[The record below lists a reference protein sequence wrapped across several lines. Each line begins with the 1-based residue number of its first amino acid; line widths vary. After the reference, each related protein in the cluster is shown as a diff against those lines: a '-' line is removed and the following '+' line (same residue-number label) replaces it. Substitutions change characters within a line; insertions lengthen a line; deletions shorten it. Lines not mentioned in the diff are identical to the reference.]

1 MFVYNKPVQA
11 MEFSWTVTYD
21 WSEDGWWVAE
31 IAEVPG
37 AISQGKTK
45 EEAKENVLDALN
57 ELLAFRRERAQA
69 THEGA
74 YELVRM
80 AS

>member
-1 MFVYNKPVQA
+1 MKGNITIIY
-11 MEFSWTVTYD
+11 E

-37 AISQGKTK
+37 AISQGRTK
-45 EEAKENVLDALN
+45 PEAKENVLDALS
-57 ELLAFRRERAQA
+57 ELMIARRELA
-69 THEGA
+69 
-74 YELVRM
+74 LKDVREPSNVETIPI

>member
-1 MFVYNKPVQA
+1 MD
-11 MEFSWTVTYD
+11 FSWTVTFE
-21 WSEDGWWVAE
+21 WSEDGWWVAQ

-37 AISQGKTK
+37 AISQGRTK

-57 ELLAFRRERAQA
+57 ELLAYRREKAQA
-69 THEGA
+69 SYAGA
-74 YELVRM
+74 FEVVRL